1 MELSLTPD
9 QYTPA
14 VNSAGQYVDR
24 VPYIKKGLLCPC
36 NGYSFEYKNRA
47 KFMNHTTTRKHKEW
61 LVLLNANK
69 ANHYAALER
78 AERCLSEQRLLIA
91 RLTNKITR
99 LDLQVAALSVKQV
112 PTTNDLITFD

>member
-1 MELSLTPD
+1 MDLSLIPD

-36 NGYSFEYKNRA
+36 NGYRFEYKTRA
-47 KFMNHTTTRKHKEW
+47 KFASHTNTRKHKEW
-61 LVLLNANK
+61 LVSLNANK

-78 AERCLSEQRLLIA
+78 AESCISEQRLQIA
-91 RLTNKITR
+91 RLSNTITR
-99 LDLQVAALSVKQV
+99 LDLQVAALSVKEV